1 MAVRY
6 YDDVLAAKLKRW
18 NPASDLRVL
27 KPSEVKRLFA
37 LSAEDSGDKPLTLP
51 CIALSR
57 NNDIELAMNFKTPK
71 SYAGLKLTQTEAETA
86 ILNAIP
92 IRLQYQLDIYT
103 KTAEEGD
110 EYLRQYLFKLINNP
124 VIKIAVPYNGFEV
137 EQIANIRVLSTVS
150 DTSEISERLFSGQ
163 FTRWTIQLEIQDAY
177 LYDIPYRRNWVL
189 YVSDSEV
196 LSTDEYSTFEMGE
209 ELYKVNKK
217 TDAQQFDINCVPEK
231 WREGVYSKAEPH
243 YMYIGYIEDAFGEM
257 WYEEIFWT

>member
-6 YDDVLAAKLKRW
+6 YDDVIAAKLKRW

-57 NNDIELAMNFKTPK
+57 NNDIEIETNIKTPK
-71 SYAGLKLTQTEAETA
+71 SYAGLKLRQTEAETVL
-86 ILNAIP
+86 LNAIP
-92 IRLQYQLDIYT
+92 VHLQYQLDIYT

-124 VIKIAVPYNGFEV
+124 VIKIVVPYNGFEV

-163 FTRWTIQLEIQDAY
+163 FNRWTIQFEIHDAF
-177 LYDIPYRRNWVL
+177 LYDIPYRKNWKL
-189 YVSDSEV
+189 YVTDSEL
-196 LSTDEYSTFEMGE
+196 LSATEYSTFEVGE
-209 ELYKVNKK
+209 DLLVRDLENDEIDYLNFHFKK
-217 TDAQQFDINCVPEK
+217 
-231 WREGVYSKAEPH
+231 
-243 YMYIGYIEDAFGEM
+243 
-257 WYEEIFWT
+257 